1 MKPITS
7 TLSKILAAT
16 LSSLILGGCPTP
28 APLGPAPMSQPVV
41 QFSRQVS
48 YGDTKAVETVTNEF
62 GSTDLQMITEK
73 MVGSLLENPVLTGR
87 PTLTLSQVRNKT
99 SEYLDTKS
107 IMNSIQTQLV
117 KSGKV
122 RFVRSIDEMQAGVDE
137 LQRQNQSGLYKS
149 AGKAKVGNMT
159 AAKYSLE
166 GEIVSIVKQTASTK
180 DVFYKMTLKL
190 YDVEEGSIE
199 WQDEKEIRKTSRR

>member
-1 MKPITS
+1 MTS
-7 TLSKILAAT
+7 TTRNPLRASVIALSAAVLA
-16 LSSLILGGCPTP
+16 GCPTQP
-28 APLGPAPMSQPVV
+28 TQPELSQPTVK
-41 QFSRQVS
+41 FARQVS
-48 YGDTKAVETVTNEF
+48 YGDSKAVETVTNEF

-87 PTLTLSQVRNKT
+87 PTVTLSQVRNKT
-99 SEYLDTKS
+99 SEYIDTKS

-122 RFVRSIDEMQAGVDE
+122 RFVRSIDEMQTGVDE
-137 LQRQNQSGLYKS
+137 LQRQSQSGLYKKD
-149 AGKAKVGNMT
+149 GKAKMGNMT

-166 GEIVSIVKQTASTK
+166 GEVVSIVKQTVNTK

-190 YDVEEGSIE
+190 YDVEGGSIE

>member
-1 MKPITS
+1 MV
-7 TLSKILAAT
+7 LLDRVMCRHLAVVAAA
-16 LSSLILGGCPTP
+16 LVLAGCPTQP
-28 APLGPAPMSQPVV
+28 VQELSQPVV
-41 QFSRQVS
+41 RFDRQVS
-48 YGDTKAVETVTNEF
+48 YGDSKGVETVTNEF

-73 MVGSLLENPVLTGR
+73 MVGSMLESPVLSGR
-87 PTLTLSQVRNKT
+87 PTVTLSQVRNKT
-99 SEYLDTKS
+99 SEYIDTKS

-122 RFVRSIDEMQAGVDE
+122 RFVRSIDEMQTGVDE

-149 AGKAKVGNMT
+149 AGRAKVGNMT
-159 AAKYSLE
+159 AAKFSLE
-166 GEIVSIVKQTASTK
+166 GEIISIVKQTVNTK

-190 YDVEEGSIE
+190 YDVEDGSIE

>member
-1 MKPITS
+1 MLFRS
-7 TLSKILAAT
+7 
-16 LSSLILGGCPTP
+16 
-28 APLGPAPMSQPVV
+28 
-41 QFSRQVS
+41 
-48 YGDTKAVETVTNEF
+48 
-62 GSTDLQMITEK
+62 
-73 MVGSLLENPVLTGR
+73 ENPVLTGR

-99 SEYLDTKS
+99 SEYIDTKS

-137 LQRQNQSGLYKS
+137 LQRQNQSGLYKK
-149 AGKAKVGNMT
+149 AGKAKMGNMT

-166 GEIVSIVKQTASTK
+166 GEIVSIVKQTSSVK

-190 YDVEEGSIE
+190 YDVEEGAIE

>member
-1 MKPITS
+1 MNKITR
-7 TLSKILAAT
+7 TLTITCAA
-16 LSSLILGGCPTP
+16 LCGIVLGGCPMP
-28 APLGPAPMSQPVV
+28 PPPLSQPTV
-41 QFSRQVS
+41 QFTRQTS

-73 MVGSLLENPVLTGR
+73 MVGSMLENPVLTGR

-99 SEYLDTKS
+99 SEYIDTKS

-149 AGKAKVGNMT
+149 QGKAKMGNMT

-166 GEIVSIVKQTASTK
+166 GEIVSIVKQTANTK